1 MYPQYPRHA
10 PYGYAP
16 AAPQEPP
23 PLPGTVTAVRVL
35 MFLGGL
41 LGVLFGLGVAVLFGA
56 ILGVDPREVED
67 LSEAQETALQVL
79 AEEGIDPAAMAV
91 VLGLAIGIPLATG
104 IVSMFLSAVA
114 GRRSRLWLWSIVA
127 FQTFL
132 ALGWAVNLLA
142 LNLFAVVPLV
152 LCIVKIAL
160 ITGSRAR
167 RFYAS

>member
-1 MYPQYPRHA
+1 MYPQYPQHA

-16 AAPQEPP
+16 APPQGPP

-41 LGVLFGLGVAVLFGA
+41 LGVLFGAGVAVLFGA
-56 ILGVDPREVED
+56 MLGVDPRQVED
-67 LSEAQETALQVL
+67 LSDAQEVALQVM

-91 VLGLAIGIPLATG
+91 VLGLAIGIPVVTG
-104 IVSMFLSAVA
+104 LISMFLSAVA

-127 FQTFL
+127 FQAFL
-132 ALGWAVNLLA
+132 ALGWGVQLLA
-142 LNLFAVVPLV
+142 LNLLAVIPLV

-160 ITGSRAR
+160 ITGTRAR
-167 RFYAS
+167 QYYAS